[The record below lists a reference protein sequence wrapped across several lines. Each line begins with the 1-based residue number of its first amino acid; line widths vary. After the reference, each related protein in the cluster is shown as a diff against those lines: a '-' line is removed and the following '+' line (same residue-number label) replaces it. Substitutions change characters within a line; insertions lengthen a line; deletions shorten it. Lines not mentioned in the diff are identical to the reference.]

1 MDHTFAVMAY
11 KDSPYLIECL
21 ESLRNQSVQSR
32 IYISTSTPSDFLT
45 FIATKYGVELHTSN
59 RGGGIAQDWNA
70 AYQLA
75 TTKYVTLVHQDDIY
89 LPDYLKECLRA
100 AEKFPDTLIC
110 FTDYDEIIH
119 GEERKST
126 LMLDVKRFMLNTFLL
141 FRKNLQSKF
150 WKNALLSFGCPI
162 AAPSVMFNKQMIPAL
177 QFSPEFFINVD
188 WDAWY
193 RLAGIKGR
201 FVYVPKVL
209 LRHRIHADSMT
220 STGLQKK
227 LRQEEDLRIFR
238 RFWPG
243 LFAKAIAKV
252 YSVSY
257 KSNEIKREP

>member
-1 MDHTFAVMAY
+1 MMDHTFAVMAY

-150 WKNALLSFGCPI
+150 WKNALQVFTKRSEEHTSELQSRLHLVCRLLLEKKKKKKKKKKI
-162 AAPSVMFNKQMIPAL
+162 NKKKKKKK
-177 QFSPEFFINVD
+177 E
-188 WDAWY
+188 
-193 RLAGIKGR
+193 K
-201 FVYVPKVL
+201 
-209 LRHRIHADSMT
+209 
-220 STGLQKK
+220 QKK
-227 LRQEEDLRIFR
+227 NKI
-238 RFWPG
+238 
-243 LFAKAIAKV
+243 
-252 YSVSY
+252 
-257 KSNEIKREP
+257 